1 MWLGCKIAG
10 VHFVMNDEDDG
21 LLCTVLGLVYIALF
35 VVILGKTAIG
45 PASSITE
52 ALKYACW
59 KLPLRFSEP
68 FRCSAEWTDKS
79 N

>member
-1 MWLGCKIAG
+1 MWLGCTIAG
-10 VHFVMNDEDDG
+10 VHFVMNDEDGG
-21 LLCTVLGLVYIALF
+21 LLCTVLGLVCIVSF
-35 VVILGKTAIG
+35 VVILGKAVIR

-59 KLPLRFSEP
+59 KLPLGLSEP
-68 FRCSAEWTDKS
+68 FRRSAEWTGKS